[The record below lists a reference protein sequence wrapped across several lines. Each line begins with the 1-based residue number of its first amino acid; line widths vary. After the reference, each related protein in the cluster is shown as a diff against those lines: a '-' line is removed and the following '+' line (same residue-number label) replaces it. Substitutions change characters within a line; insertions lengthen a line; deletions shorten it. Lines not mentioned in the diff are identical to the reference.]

1 MAVCAIALPNSAHA
15 APRSASIAIDGHTGR
30 VLYSRNADKPRYPA
44 SLTKIMTLYLLFE
57 FLDQGKVGLNTRF
70 VVTPNA
76 SKQPPSKIGLK
87 PGQSI
92 RVHDAIRA
100 LVTKSANDVAAV
112 VAENLGGTVTNFARL
127 MTEKARSLGMSKTT
141 FKNASGLPN
150 SKQLTTARDMAT
162 LGRRIQSDF
171 PQYYKYFRTKYFKYK
186 GKRYKNHNKLLFSY
200 KGTDGI
206 KTGYTRAS
214 GFNLTASVRRGQRHV
229 IAVVMGGKT
238 GKARN
243 AQMATLLNRNMR
255 KAVARSTIR
264 AIPLPTRNPETRL
277 AAARRAENFQVASI
291 ASAIAAQPAEAAPKP
306 MITATVSAPIAVPTR
321 TAGSRPEPMRLAT
334 PPPDTHHVQ
343 VGAYAS
349 KTLASKRIEKV
360 RKAAG
365 SVLRGRKA
373 LTIPFRKKSAQ
384 LYRARFAGFSDRA
397 SAKRACSTLQK
408 RRINC
413 VVMRAE

>member
-1 MAVCAIALPNSAHA
+1 
-15 APRSASIAIDGHTGR
+15 
-30 VLYSRNADKPRYPA
+30 
-44 SLTKIMTLYLLFE
+44 
-57 FLDQGKVGLNTRF
+57 
-70 VVTPNA
+70 
-76 SKQPPSKIGLK
+76 
-87 PGQSI
+87 
-92 RVHDAIRA
+92 
-100 LVTKSANDVAAV
+100 
-112 VAENLGGTVTNFARL
+112 
-127 MTEKARSLGMSKTT
+127 MSKTT

-277 AAARRAENFQVASI
+277 AATRKAESFQVASI

>member
-1 MAVCAIALPNSAHA
+1 MAIAATALPNTAHA

-30 VLYSRNADKPRYPA
+30 VLYSRNADRPRYPA

-57 FLDQGKVGLNTRF
+57 FLDQGKVGLNTKF

-76 SKQPPSKIGLK
+76 SKQPPSKIGFK
-87 PGQSI
+87 PGQTI

-127 MTEKARSLGMSKTT
+127 MTDKARQIGMSKTT

-171 PQYYKYFRTKYFKYK
+171 PQYYKYFRTKYFSYK

-229 IAVVMGGKT
+229 IAVVMGGKS

-277 AAARRAENFQVASI
+277 AAAQSFQVASI

-306 MITATVSAPIAVPTR
+306 MITATASAPVTVPTR

-334 PPPDTHHVQ
+334 PPPDTHQVQ

-349 KTLASKRIEKV
+349 KNLASKRIEKV
-360 RKAAG
+360 REAAG

-384 LYRARFAGFSDRA
+384 LYRARFAGFTDRA
-397 SAKRACSTLQK
+397 SAKRACNALQK

>member
-1 MAVCAIALPNSAHA
+1 MAVAATALPNTAHA

-57 FLDQGKVGLNTRF
+57 FLDQGKVGLNTKF

-76 SKQPPSKIGLK
+76 SKQPPSKLGFK

-127 MTEKARSLGMSKTT
+127 MTEKARQLGMSKTT
-141 FKNASGLPN
+141 FMNASGLPN

-162 LGRRIQSDF
+162 LGRRIQTDF
-171 PQYYKYFRTKYFKYK
+171 PQYYKYFRTKYFSYK

-229 IAVVMGGKT
+229 IAVVMGGKS

-255 KAVARSTIR
+255 KAVARSTVKP
-264 AIPLPTRNPETRL
+264 IPLPTRNPETRL
-277 AAARRAENFQVASI
+277 AAAQSFQVASI
-291 ASAIAAQPAEAAPKP
+291 ASAIAAPKP
-306 MITATVSAPIAVPTR
+306 VITATAAPAPASVPTR

-334 PPPDTHHVQ
+334 PSPDTHHVQ

-349 KTLASKRIEKV
+349 KNLASKRIEKV
-360 RKAAG
+360 REAAG

-384 LYRARFAGFSDRA
+384 LYRARFAGFTDKA
-397 SAKRACSTLQK
+397 SARRACSALQN